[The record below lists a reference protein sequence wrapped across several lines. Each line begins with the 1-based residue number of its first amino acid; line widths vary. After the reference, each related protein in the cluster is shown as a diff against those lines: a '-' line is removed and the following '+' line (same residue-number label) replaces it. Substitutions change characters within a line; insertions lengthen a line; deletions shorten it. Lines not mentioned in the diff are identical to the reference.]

1 MSRYLLRG
9 LCVLGVCTS
18 AACSIDVSGQETV
31 LREEKRFTVAEGAE
45 LAIETFDGAVDVQ
58 AWDRNEVV
66 VEIERRAAN
75 QPEAQ
80 ALEVLATQEG
90 TRLRI
95 QARNPGGRRGDTI
108 QIGGWNS
115 PSVSF
120 VVRMPQRGALQ
131 VRTADGPIAVR
142 GVNGT
147 IELHTGDGP
156 VRGERLAGELTIRTG
171 DGPISLGDVEGG
183 IDLNTG
189 DGGVELNGR
198 LDALRISTGD
208 GPVSVDARAGSVM
221 KREWAI
227 NTGDGPVS
235 LRLPSDFNAEI
246 DAHSGDG
253 PITASGI
260 VSDTP
265 REARE
270 EGVLR
275 GRVGSGG
282 QLLRITTGDGPITI
296 TR

>member
-1 MSRYLLRG
+1 MFKG
-9 LCVLGVCTS
+9 LVTALVALAASAG

-31 LREEKRFTVAEGAE
+31 VREEKRFTVGEGAE

-58 AWDRNEVV
+58 AWDRSEVV

-75 QPEAQ
+75 QADAQ
-80 ALEVLATQEG
+80 ALEIQTTQEG
-90 TRLRI
+90 NRISI
-95 QARNPGGRRGDTI
+95 QARNPLGRRREVV
-108 QIGGWNS
+108 QIGGNS
-115 PSVSF
+115 PSVNF
-120 VVRMPQRGALQ
+120 VIRMPQRAALQ

-142 GVNGT
+142 GINGT
-147 IELHTGDGP
+147 IALNTGDGP

-171 DGPISLGDVEGG
+171 DGPISLGDIEGG
-183 IDLNTG
+183 IELNTG
-189 DGGVELNGR
+189 DGGIELNGR

-221 KREWAI
+221 KGEWAI
-227 NTGDGPVS
+227 NTGDGPIT

-253 PITASGI
+253 PISASGI
-260 VSDTP
+260 VTETP
-265 REARE
+265 QDARE

-275 GRVGSGG
+275 GRAGSGG
-282 QLLRITTGDGPITI
+282 QLLRLRTGDGPITI